1 MLDADGWP
9 HDLSDDAI
17 LARLLA
23 LNLAR
28 AAGQGSAAPSSTT
41 DDTEHAGEAHDSPG

>member
-1 MLDADGWP
+1 LIVTRHRLRVFAAYGWLAD
-9 HDLSDDAI
+9 LAQEAI

-28 AAGQGSAAPSSTT
+28 AEGLPR
-41 DDTEHAGEAHDSPG
+41 